1 MQFFAIPLADD
12 SFGSCLGYGC
22 IPQFFHANILADDSL
37 GSCLD
42 YGCIPQFFFLADDSL
57 GSGYGCINQII
68 FFWFPSYQ
76 LLGGQNYNLFL
87 ACHIENLVNNF
98 YHK

>member
-1 MQFFAIPLADD
+1 MQFSAISLADD
-12 SFGSCLGYGC
+12 SLGSRLGYGC

-57 GSGYGCINQII
+57 GSGYGCINQINI
-68 FFWFPSYQ
+68 FLVSLLPTSGGTELQ
-76 LLGGQNYNLFL
+76 L
-87 ACHIENLVNNF
+87 NF
-98 YHK
+98 SL